1 MRFLKAL
8 VALVLFTACAS
19 TPPYV
24 WYTEVAPDAARQ
36 STPIIHPGDR
46 ILVQVD
52 GHKDLS
58 GEFVIGVTGEYSH
71 PVVGLIAVGGLNS
84 QAASEQV
91 ARALGRIVNEPRVG
105 VVLLQRG
112 PINVAVVGEV
122 GSAGAFELPHASGVL
137 AALGRAGGLSDFAK
151 VDHIYVLRKQPKP
164 QRIRFRFSDLTNPE
178 PAAVT
183 FELRDGDTILV
194 E

>member
-1 MRFLKAL
+1 MLRITAL
-8 VALVLFTACAS
+8 VSLVLLFACAS
-19 TPPYV
+19 RPPYV
-24 WYTEVAPDAARQ
+24 WYTEVAPDLARQ
-36 STPIIHPGDR
+36 PSAVIHPGDR

-58 GEFVIGVTGEYSH
+58 GEFIVGVSGEYSH
-71 PVVGLIAVGGLNS
+71 PVVGLVSVGGLDS
-84 QAASEQV
+84 RTASERV
-91 ARALGRIVNEPRVG
+91 AEALARVVTTPRVG

-112 PINVAVVGEV
+112 PIHVTVVGEV
-122 GSAGAFELPHASGVL
+122 GSSGAFELPHGSGLLV
-137 AALGRAGGLSDFAK
+137 ALGKAGGLSDFA
-151 VDHIYVLRKQPKP
+151 DDDQIYVLRKQPKP
-164 QRIRFRFSDLTNPE
+164 QRIRFRFEDLTNPE